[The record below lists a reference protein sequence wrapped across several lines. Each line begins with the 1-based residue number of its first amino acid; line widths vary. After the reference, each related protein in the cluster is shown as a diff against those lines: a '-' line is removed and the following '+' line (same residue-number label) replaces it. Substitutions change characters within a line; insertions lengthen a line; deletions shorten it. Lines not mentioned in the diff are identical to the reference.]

1 MTPDNLP
8 EAVPERELRLALVCY
23 GGVSLAVYM
32 HGVTREILKLVR
44 ASRAYHTLP
53 ENSASDTSYADAA
66 THRGEL
72 DTESVYFELL
82 QLIGGHVRLRVLVD
96 VIAGASA
103 GGINGI
109 MLARALAFDL
119 SLDAHRRLWLD
130 LADIEQLLDEAA
142 RPSRLSKLYMRPLF
156 WLAGALR
163 KRRNRR
169 SGNAAGE
176 DPEVLQNLSLFVR
189 SRWFEPPFSGPT
201 MSNMMLDALE
211 SLGDEQGE
219 GRDQNCHSLLPPGIP
234 LELFVTTTDFW
245 GSPQTIPLHDPP
257 TVRER
262 EHRHTFHFHHQ
273 LSQNQALHPSTLG
286 RDHLPSL
293 AFAARAT
300 SSFPGAFPPLRLDE
314 MDTVLAQRGTPW
326 AGRAAFISRQ
336 LRGARR
342 TGESAD
348 KAAFID
354 GSVLMNKPVSVAL
367 DAVQRHPAHRE
378 TDRRLVYLEP
388 NPEPERETRRETPG
402 FFTTILGAL
411 SSIPRH
417 QPSRDDL
424 DWIAQFNEK
433 VHLHRE
439 VADGVRAQ
447 VLAVMGSA
455 LEDLLRA
462 APEAATIAAWGREA
476 NARAAADA
484 GYAYEGYSR
493 LKVLGLLDE
502 LAALFQRNSRGI
514 TRADAVARL
523 QAWARMERIRPLGET
538 SNSSRQQEAAPW
550 VLFLRN
556 YDIRHRLRRIM
567 LLIRR
572 VNELYT
578 DPSTVSLPDYREHL
592 DQLKLRLYAHVETLR
607 EHMDWRGGHLLRPGT
622 ECLEDH
628 LNAFLVR
635 VRERLNLTEFDNL
648 LETDLAAWCHRAKAL
663 HLMREVLTT
672 YLGFAHYDVLT
683 FPMSQSRE
691 MDTLEQIKVDRIAV
705 DDANTLRQGGARDIL
720 KGVQFG
726 NFGAF
731 FSRRFREND
740 YLWGRLTAAERLV
753 DIVGS
758 AAPEAVAT
766 GLDLQDIKRRLFLSI
781 LRAEAPHLTGISGLI
796 AELEA
801 SARKIGAG
809 EAAGSSA
816 GAVPDR

>member
-1 MTPDNLP
+1 MNANQAPD
-8 EAVPERELRLALVCY
+8 AVPERELRLALVCY

-44 ASRAYHTLP
+44 ASRAYHAVP
-53 ENSASDTSYADAA
+53 EDAASDASYTDAA
-66 THRGEL
+66 PHRGEL
-72 DTESVYFELL
+72 DTETVYFELL
-82 QLIGGHVRLRVLVD
+82 QQIGGHVRLRVLVD

-119 SLDAHRRLWLD
+119 SLDAHRKLWLD
-130 LADIEQLLDEAA
+130 LADIEALLDPAA

-156 WLAGALR
+156 WFAGLLR
-163 KRRNRR
+163 KRRNRQA
-169 SGNAAGE
+169 GGAGE
-176 DPEVLQNLSLFVR
+176 DPEVLQNLSLFMR

-211 SLGDEQGE
+211 SLGEEQADGC
-219 GRDQNCHSLLPPGIP
+219 QSLLPPGLP

-245 GSPQTIPLHDPP
+245 GSPQTIPLHDPA

-273 LSQNQALHPSTLG
+273 FSKNCDLHPSTLG

-300 SSFPGAFPPLRLDE
+300 SSFPGAFPPLRLAE
-314 MDTVLAQRGTPW
+314 MDAVLEQRNTGW
-326 AGRAAFISRQ
+326 AGRGAFIARQ
-336 LRGARR
+336 LRRARR
-342 TGESAD
+342 AGESAD
-348 KAAFID
+348 ESAFID

-388 NPEPERETRRETPG
+388 NPEPERETAREAPG

-411 SSIPRH
+411 STIPRH
-417 QPSRDDL
+417 QPIRDDL
-424 DWIAQFNEK
+424 DWIAEFNNK
-433 VHLHRE
+433 VQLHRE
-439 VADGVRAQ
+439 VADGVRSK
-447 VLAVMGSA
+447 VLVAIGSNLDSTLTA
-455 LEDLLRA
+455 T
-462 APEAATIAAWGREA
+462 PTAATIAHWGKDA
-476 NARAAADA
+476 NMRAAMDA

-502 LAALFQRNSRGI
+502 LAELFQRSTRGL
-514 TRADAVARL
+514 TRTEAVARL
-523 QAWARMERIRPLGET
+523 QAWARMARIRPLGDT
-538 SNSSRQQEAAPW
+538 ASSARYQEGAPW
-550 VLFLRN
+550 VRFLRN
-556 YDIRHRLRRIM
+556 YDMRHRLRRVM

-578 DPSTVSLPDYREHL
+578 DPDTLTIADYREHL
-592 DQLKLRLYAHVETLR
+592 DRLKLRLYARAETLR
-607 EHMDWRGGHLLRPGT
+607 EHMDWRGEHLQRPSA
-622 ECLEDH
+622 ECLDDH

-635 VRERLNLTEFDNL
+635 VRERLDLIEFDAA
-648 LETDLAAWCHRAKAL
+648 LESDLAAWCGEVGARSM
-663 HLMREVLTT
+663 MREVLTT

-683 FPMSQSRE
+683 YPMSQSRE

-705 DDANTLRQGGARDIL
+705 DDANSLRQGGAREIL

-758 AAPEAVAT
+758 AVPEAVAA
-766 GLDLQDIKRRLFLSI
+766 GLDLQDYKRRLFLAV
-781 LRAEAPHLTGISGLI
+781 LRAEAPHLTGISEMI
-796 AELEA
+796 ADLETSAHAMESGPAAA
-801 SARKIGAG
+801 SIAG
-809 EAAGSSA
+809 T
-816 GAVPDR
+816 VPDR

>member
-1 MTPDNLP
+1 MTARDAPD
-8 EAVPERELRLALVCY
+8 AAPERELRLALVCY

-44 ASRAYHTLP
+44 ASRAYHAVP
-53 ENSASDTSYADAA
+53 EESAAAAQYVDAA
-66 THRGEL
+66 PHRGEL
-72 DTESVYFELL
+72 DTETVYFELL
-82 QLIGGHVRLRVLVD
+82 QQIGGHVRLRVLVD

-119 SLDAHRRLWLD
+119 SLDAHRKLWLD
-130 LADIEQLLDEAA
+130 LADIEALLDPAA

-156 WLAGALR
+156 WLAGLLR
-163 KRRNRR
+163 KRHNRR
-169 SGNAAGE
+169 AGITSE
-176 DPEVLQNLSLFVR
+176 DPEVLRNLSLFMR

-211 SLGDEQGE
+211 ALGEEQADGC
-219 GRDQNCHSLLPPGIP
+219 QSLLPPGLP

-245 GSPQTIPLHDPP
+245 GSPQTIPLHDPA

-273 LSQNQALHPSTLG
+273 FNQNRDLHPSTLG

-300 SSFPGAFPPLRLDE
+300 SSFPGAFPPLRLAE
-314 MDTVLAQRGTPW
+314 MDAVLEQRSTRW
-326 AGRAAFISRQ
+326 EGRSAFITRQ
-336 LRGARR
+336 LRSARR
-342 TGESAD
+342 AGERAD
-348 KAAFID
+348 EAAFID

-388 NPEPERETRRETPG
+388 NPEPERETVREAPG
-402 FFTTILGAL
+402 FFTTLLGAL

-417 QPSRDDL
+417 QPIRDDL
-424 DWIAQFNEK
+424 EWIAEFNNT
-433 VHLHRE
+433 VQLHRE

-447 VLAVMGSA
+447 VLATVGTQ
-455 LEDLLRA
+455 LDDTLNK
-462 APEAATIAAWGREA
+462 APSAATIATWGKNA
-476 NARAAADA
+476 NMRAAVDA

-502 LAALFQRNSRGI
+502 LAELFQRSTRGL
-514 TRADAVARL
+514 TRAEAVTRL
-523 QAWARMERIRPLGET
+523 QAWARMTSIRPMGD
-538 SNSSRQQEAAPW
+538 SASSARFQEATPW
-550 VLFLRN
+550 VRFLRN
-556 YDIRHRLRRIM
+556 YDIRHRLRRVM

-572 VNELYT
+572 ANELYT
-578 DPSTVSLPDYREHL
+578 DPDTLRIPHYREHL
-592 DQLKLRLYAHVETLR
+592 DQLKLRLYGRAETLR
-607 EHMDWRGGHLLRPGT
+607 EHMDWRGAHLERPG
-622 ECLEDH
+622 EDCLDDH

-635 VRERLNLTEFDNL
+635 VRERLNLVEFDAA
-648 LETDLAAWCHRAKAL
+648 LESELADWCQAAGAM
-663 HLMREVLTT
+663 HLVREVLTS

-683 FPMSQSRE
+683 YPMSQGRQ

-705 DDANTLRQGGARDIL
+705 DDANSLRRGGARDIL

-758 AAPEAVAT
+758 AAPEALAA
-766 GLDLQDIKRRLFLSI
+766 GLDLQDYKRRLFLAI
-781 LRAEAPHLTGISGLI
+781 LRAETPHLTHISEMI

-801 SARKIGAG
+801 SARDLGNRSAPPQRAG
-809 EAAGSSA
+809 RYQTGE
-816 GAVPDR
+816 V

>member
-1 MTPDNLP
+1 MTPNETP

-44 ASRAYHTLP
+44 ASRAYHAVP
-53 ENSASDTSYADAA
+53 EDTASSANYADAA
-66 THRGEL
+66 PHHGEL
-72 DTESVYFELL
+72 DTEAVYFEML
-82 QLIGGHVRLRVLVD
+82 QQIGAHVRLRVIVD

-130 LADIEQLLDEAA
+130 LADIEVLLDPAA
-142 RPSRLSKLYMRPLF
+142 RPSGLSKLYMRPLF
-156 WLAGALR
+156 WLAKLLR
-163 KRRNRR
+163 QRR
-169 SGNAAGE
+169 SRHTGEPGE
-176 DPEVLQNLSLFVR
+176 DPDVLQNLSLFVR
-189 SRWFEPPFSGPT
+189 SRWFEPPLSGVT

-211 SLGDEQGE
+211 SLGEEHDEGAQ
-219 GRDQNCHSLLPPGIP
+219 SLLPPGLP
-234 LELFVTTTDFW
+234 LELFVTATDFW
-245 GSPQTIPLHDPP
+245 GSPQTIPLHTPP
-257 TVRER
+257 TVREL
-262 EHRHTFHFHHQ
+262 EHRHIFHFHHQ
-273 LSQNQALHPSTLG
+273 LSWNSDLHPSTLG

-300 SSFPGAFPPLRLDE
+300 SSFPGAFPPLRLME
-314 MDTVLAQRGTPW
+314 MDAVLEQRDTDW
-326 AGRAAFISRQ
+326 TGRSDFIARQ
-336 LRGARR
+336 LRGVRR
-342 TGESAD
+342 SGENAD
-348 KAAFID
+348 QAAFID

-367 DAVQRHPAHRE
+367 DAVQRHPTHRE

-388 NPEPERETRRETPG
+388 SPQPESELVREAPG

-417 QPSRDDL
+417 QPIHDDL
-424 DWIAQFNEK
+424 DWIAQFNNK

-447 VLAVMGSA
+447 VLAAMGSTLRSA
-455 LEDLLRA
+455 LKVA
-462 APEAATIAAWGREA
+462 APTAAAIAAWGREA
-476 NARAAADA
+476 NAHAAQDA

-502 LAALFQRNSRGI
+502 LAELFQSSSGGL
-514 TRADAVARL
+514 TRAEAVAL
-523 QAWARMERIRPLGET
+523 IQAWAHVVHIRPLGDT
-538 SNSSRQQEAAPW
+538 SSSSRDQEAAPW
-550 VLFLRN
+550 VQFLRN
-556 YDIRHRLRRIM
+556 YDTRHRLRRVM

-578 DPSTVSLPDYREHL
+578 DPETVRILHYRKHL
-592 DQLKLRLYAHVETLR
+592 DSLKLRLYARAESLR
-607 EHMDWRGGHLLRPGT
+607 EQMGWCGEPQQRPAT
-622 ECLEDH
+622 ESPEDH
-628 LNAFLVR
+628 LNAFLLR
-635 VRERLNLTEFDNL
+635 VQERLDLVAFDSA
-648 LETDLAAWCHRAKAL
+648 LEDELAVWCAEAGTL
-663 HLMREVLTT
+663 HLMHEVLTT

-683 FPMSQSRE
+683 YPMSQSRE

-705 DDANTLRQGGARDIL
+705 DDANSLRQGGAREIL

-726 NFGAF
+726 HFGAF

-758 AAPEAVAT
+758 AVPEAVAD
-766 GLDLQDIKRRLFLSI
+766 GLDLQDFKRRLFLSI
-781 LRAEAPHLTGISGLI
+781 LRAEAPHLTGISDLI
-796 AELEA
+796 AELEI
-801 SARKIGAG
+801 SAQQMGQNPA
-809 EAAGSSA
+809 EAAVA
-816 GAVPDR
+816 GAVSD